1 MVNARCRG
9 GAVNAPLRGGDVAAR
24 DLRAMGG
31 TEALATVESALGE
44 LREKLKALPARGG
57 VTAVKHF
64 PARDARWAPFPEEF
78 EPRLVEILRSR
89 ELTRLY
95 SHQATAFRLA
105 CEGRN
110 VVVVTPTA
118 SGKTLCYN
126 LPILNT
132 LIEDPN
138 ARALY
143 LFPTKALSQDQLV
156 ELNRWT
162 EKLGDE
168 IRTFTY
174 DGDTPQDARR
184 AIRSRANLVIT
195 NPDMLHA
202 GILPHHTKWE
212 RLFEN
217 LRYVVIDELHT
228 YRGVFG
234 SHLANVLRRLKRI
247 ARFYGSR
254 PQFICTSATIAN
266 PAELAAK
273 LTEEEVTLVE
283 ENGAPA
289 GEKYFVFYNPPVV
302 NPQLGI
308 RRSYLNETRR
318 ISRTFLERGL
328 ETIIFA
334 NSRLATE
341 ILVTYLKEDFA
352 RRPIGPDAVR
362 GYRGGYLPLER
373 REIERDLRD
382 GRLLGVVTTNA
393 LELGIDIGSLDV
405 AVLAAYPGTVAST
418 WQRAGRA
425 GRRRGTSA
433 AVLVASS
440 APLDQF
446 MVQNPDYFFGR
457 SPEHGLINPDN
468 LQILLNHLKC
478 AAFELPLRDDEEFGA
493 LDLKLLCRHLEDV
506 GFLHHT
512 SDGWHWVSES
522 YPADAIS
529 LRSISSDNFV
539 IVDNTGEPRV
549 IAEVDFPSALTTVHE
564 KAIYLQDGQQ
574 YHVERLE
581 YDDRKAYV
589 HRVESDYFTDAISY
603 TKIKV
608 LEVFDCGSAVEGSRE
623 SRVGSR
629 EEDGRRKTDD
639 RRQNKDEEDQS
650 GPCAPDS
657 ETGEFRVS
665 HFEFRDSRFPT
676 RDSRLPHESEFRVSN
691 FEFRESRTP
700 NPEPRTPRKNH
711 GEVQV
716 NTQVV
721 GFKKIKFG
729 TMENVGAGQLT
740 LPEQE
745 MHTTAY
751 WLTLP
756 HELMEALPYS
766 STERQDGVNGLA
778 NAMRAMATLLLM
790 CDGRDLGVAVGE
802 NNQQQEEKAVGTRQK
817 AEGGDR
823 VPGVGCEG
831 QGTNDKG
838 PRTNDKGPRTLFE
851 PNIYL
856 YDKYPGGIGFSEP
869 LFRLSETLLGN
880 TQKLIANCPCE
891 AGCPS
896 CVGPV
901 GEVGEMGKEV
911 ALKVLQEL
919 SVVRCP

>member
-1 MVNARCRG
+1 MQ
-9 GAVNAPLRGGDVAAR
+9 
-24 DLRAMGG
+24 
-31 TEALATVESALGE
+31 TETKALATVQGALE
-44 LREKLKALPARGG
+44 EIQEKLKSSLGRGG
-57 VTAVKHF
+57 VTALKHF
-64 PARDARWAPFPEEF
+64 PAREARLAAYPDFLPS
-78 EPRLVEILRSR
+78 RLMEILKARGIES
-89 ELTRLY
+89 LY
-95 SHQATAFRLA
+95 SHQAVTCTLA
-105 CEGRN
+105 REGKN

-126 LPILNT
+126 LPILT
-132 LIEDPN
+132 ALVDDPE

-143 LFPTKALSQDQLV
+143 LFPTKALAQDQLV

-174 DGDTPQDARR
+174 DGDTPQDARK
-184 AIRSRANLVIT
+184 AIRSRGNLVIT
-195 NPDMLHA
+195 NPDMLHT

-217 LRYVVIDELHT
+217 LRYVVIDELHY

-247 ARFYGSR
+247 ALFYGSR

-266 PAELAAK
+266 PAELATRI
-273 LTEEEVTLVE
+273 LEEDVTLVD

-289 GEKYFVFYNPPVV
+289 AEKYLAFYNPPVV

-308 RRSYLNETRR
+308 RKSYLNETRR
-318 ISRTFLERGL
+318 VARTFLRRGL
-328 ETIIFA
+328 QTIVFA

-352 RRPIGPDAVR
+352 NAPVGPEAVR

-382 GRLLGVVTTNA
+382 GRLLGVVATNA

-405 AVLAAYPGTVAST
+405 AVLAAYPGTIAST

-446 MVQNPDYFFGR
+446 IVQNPDYFFGR
-457 SPEHGLINPDN
+457 SPEHGYVNPDN

-478 AAFELPLRDDEEFGA
+478 AAFELPLREDEKFGS
-493 LDLKLLCRHLEDV
+493 LDLKRLCEHLQEV

-522 YPADAIS
+522 YPADALS

-539 IVDNTGEPRV
+539 IVDTTGEPQV
-549 IAEVDFPSALTTVHE
+549 IGEVDFSSALTTVHE
-564 KAIYLQDGQQ
+564 KAIYIQDGQQ
-574 YHVERLE
+574 YHVERLD

-589 HRVESDYFTDAISY
+589 RQCASEYFTDAISY
-603 TKIKV
+603 TKIKI
-608 LEVFDCGSAVEGSRE
+608 LETFD
-623 SRVGSR
+623 
-629 EEDGRRKTDD
+629 
-639 RRQNKDEEDQS
+639 
-650 GPCAPDS
+650 
-657 ETGEFRVS
+657 TG
-665 HFEFRDSRFPT
+665 T
-676 RDSRLPHESEFRVSN
+676 
-691 FEFRESRTP
+691 TGQA
-700 NPEPRTPRKNH
+700 RKNH

-721 GFKKIKFG
+721 GFKKIKFH
-729 TMENVGAGQLT
+729 TMENVGSGELT

-756 HELMEALPYS
+756 QEMLEALPYGRD
-766 STERQDGVNGLA
+766 ERLDGVTGLG
-778 NAMRAMATLLLM
+778 NALQAIATLLVM
-790 CDGRDLGVAVGE
+790 CDARDLGVSVGE
-802 NNQQQEEKAVGTRQK
+802 NAALETAGTDISVRSPSGK
-817 AEGGDR
+817 
-823 VPGVGCEG
+823 
-831 QGTNDKG
+831 
-838 PRTNDKGPRTLFE
+838 RTERARIFE

-856 YDKYPGGIGFSEP
+856 YDRYPGGVGFSEP
-869 LFRLSETLLGN
+869 LFRLNETLLEN
-880 TQKLIANCPCE
+880 ARRLIENCPCLT
-891 AGCPS
+891 GCPS
-896 CVGPV
+896 CVGPA
-901 GEVGEMGKEV
+901 GEVGGKGKEV
-911 ALKVLQEL
+911 ALAILRRIIAPL
-919 SVVRCP
+919 